1 MTTELMWEWDGEC
14 SSCGVTYE
22 LDEGCEPPDVK
33 ADALCHACVWNEL
46 EAQRTLTVTLESH
59 LAQERTKVKELE
71 AQLGQ
76 AATQRPASEAKTVW
90 GYAESDKVERW
101 SGMCAT
107 REEAIKEGRSKY
119 GDPPYFYVMS
129 GTQYPASAYV
139 PDANWVAEQMA
150 ETADGGEASAEFPEV
165 SDEAKKKLDA
175 LLEAWADENVPVN
188 FWVADGT
195 AERIGPDDEPI
206 A

>member
-90 GYAESDKVERW
+90 GSNTPRSRGCSAHRGRPMRRPGQLAHGTGTRTVEV
-101 SGMCAT
+101 
-107 REEAIKEGRSKY
+107 
-119 GDPPYFYVMS
+119 FMS
-129 GTQYPASAYV
+129 TSRFAVTGALDGAGGVQDGTV
-139 PDANWVAEQMA
+139 LIDRVAKTFGVRVYNKRRIYMLPLSVVADMVVKSIIMA
-150 ETADGGEASAEFPEV
+150 EHRAAHPPKPGR
-165 SDEAKKKLDA
+165 K
-175 LLEAWADENVPVN
+175 
-188 FWVADGT
+188 VARRR
-195 AERIGPDDEPI
+195 A
-206 A
+206 